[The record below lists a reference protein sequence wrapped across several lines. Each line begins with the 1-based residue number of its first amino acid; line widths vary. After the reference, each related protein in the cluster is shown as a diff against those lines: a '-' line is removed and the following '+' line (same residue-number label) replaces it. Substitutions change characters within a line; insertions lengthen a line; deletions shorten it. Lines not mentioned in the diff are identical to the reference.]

1 MDEIDLNNW
10 EENMKFRNFR
20 ESLFTKQEEI
30 IINKKIKVQGK
41 EVLLLSFVEEEECNK
56 LYVLYKSDRV
66 FEEKKTDD
74 FDEEERRITNRE
86 ELKESIIN
94 NDGSLNIFIK
104 EMNMQGNILSFQGG
118 CIGSLE
124 YHNIEDRLAIKRYIE
139 MGLISDEYDD
149 VDLRNIYF
157 GKFDQNEEEKFPII
171 NKKENISISLTV
183 DEQLKEELIEYPF
196 TISIGEK
203 EKNNKIYYNE
213 EEFFYLDEVK
223 KYDIW
228 KEIYEELDNVVDGL
242 DEDTKQ
248 EYKEQYISC
257 TRSQCPEGNDLIT
270 ISYES
275 ENDVQLKFL
284 CKDYLESFPKYSE
297 SMAMFMNFNSEIGV
311 NGHVKYTDEL
321 KSVPKD
327 FDSIIE
333 IELFSKYVKIP
344 EEVIEFE
351 I

>member
-1 MDEIDLNNW
+1 
-10 EENMKFRNFR
+10 MKFREFR
-20 ESLFTKQEEI
+20 ESLFTEQEEI

-41 EVLLLSFVEEEECNK
+41 EVMLLSFVEEKECNK

-66 FEEKKTDD
+66 FEEQNNAED
-74 FDEEERRITNRE
+74 FDEEERKITNRE
-86 ELKESIIN
+86 ELKESITN

-104 EMNMQGNILSFQGG
+104 EMNIQGNRLSFQGG
-118 CIGSLE
+118 CIGPLE
-124 YHNIEDRLAIKRYIE
+124 YHNIEDRLTIKRYIE

-183 DEQLKEELIEYPF
+183 DEQLKEELIESPF
-196 TISIGEK
+196 TISIGKK

-228 KEIYEELDNVVDGL
+228 KEIYEELDNMIDGL

>member
-1 MDEIDLNNW
+1 
-10 EENMKFRNFR
+10 MKFRDFR
-20 ESLFTKQEEI
+20 ESLFTQQEEI

-41 EVLLLSFVEEEECNK
+41 EVLLLSFVEDKECNK
-56 LYVLYKSDRV
+56 LYILYKSDSV
-66 FEEKKTDD
+66 FKEDD
-74 FDEEERRITNRE
+74 ETEFLDEETKQITNRE
-86 ELKESIIN
+86 ELRENIIT
-94 NDGSLNIFIK
+94 NDESLNIFIK
-104 EMNMQGNILSFQGG
+104 DMIIQGNLVSFQESS
-118 CIGSLE
+118 IGPLE

-139 MGLISDEYDD
+139 MGLICDEYDH
-149 VDLRNIYF
+149 VDLRNIHF
-157 GKFDQNEEEKFPII
+157 GKLKQSEEEKFPII
-171 NKKENISISLTV
+171 NKEEKISISITI
-183 DEQLKEELIEYPF
+183 EEGLKEELIEYPF
-196 TISIGEK
+196 TVSIGEE

-228 KEIYEELDNVVDGL
+228 KEIYEELDNIIDGL
-242 DEDTKQ
+242 DEEMKQ

-275 ENDVQLKFL
+275 ENDVQLNFL
-284 CKDYLESFPKYSE
+284 CKDYLESLPKYSE
-297 SMAMFMNFNSEIGV
+297 SMEMFMNFNSEIGI
-311 NGHVKYTDEL
+311 NGYVKYTDEL
-321 KSVPKD
+321 RAVPKD
-327 FDSIIE
+327 FDSVIE

>member
-1 MDEIDLNNW
+1 
-10 EENMKFRNFR
+10 MKFRDFR
-20 ESLFTKQEEI
+20 ESLFTQQEEI

-41 EVLLLSFVEEEECNK
+41 EILLLSFVEEEEGNK

-66 FEEKKTDD
+66 FEEEDETE
-74 FDEEERRITNRE
+74 FLDEEIKQVTNRE
-86 ELKESIIN
+86 ELRENIIT
-94 NDGSLNIFIK
+94 NDESLNIFIK
-104 EMNMQGNILSFQGG
+104 DMIIQGNLVSFQGSS
-118 CIGSLE
+118 IGPLE
-124 YHNIEDRLAIKRYIE
+124 SYCIEDRLAMKRYME
-139 MGLISDEYDD
+139 MGLISDEYDC
-149 VDLRNIYF
+149 VDLRNIHF
-157 GKFDQNEEEKFPII
+157 GKFEQNEEEKFPTI
-171 NKKENISISLTV
+171 NKEERISIILTV
-183 DEQLKEELIEYPF
+183 EEQLKEELVEYPF
-196 TISIGEK
+196 TISIGKE
-203 EKNNKIYYNE
+203 EKNNKVYYNE

-228 KEIYEELDNVVDGL
+228 KEIYEELDNIIDGL
-242 DEDTKQ
+242 DEDMKQ

-297 SMAMFMNFNSEIGV
+297 SMAMFMNFNSEIGE

>member
-1 MDEIDLNNW
+1 
-10 EENMKFRNFR
+10 MKFRDFR
-20 ESLFTKQEEI
+20 ESLFTQQEEI

-41 EVLLLSFVEEEECNK
+41 EILLLSFVEEEEGNK

-66 FEEKKTDD
+66 FEEDETE
-74 FDEEERRITNRE
+74 FLDEEIKQVTNRE
-86 ELKESIIN
+86 ELRENIIT
-94 NDGSLNIFIK
+94 NDESLNIFIK
-104 EMNMQGNILSFQGG
+104 DMIIQGNLVSFQGSS
-118 CIGSLE
+118 IGPLE
-124 YHNIEDRLAIKRYIE
+124 SYCIEDRLAMKRYME
-139 MGLISDEYDD
+139 MGLISDEYDC
-149 VDLRNIYF
+149 VDLRNIHF
-157 GKFDQNEEEKFPII
+157 GKFEQNEEEKFPTI
-171 NKKENISISLTV
+171 NKEERISIILTV
-183 DEQLKEELIEYPF
+183 EEQLKEELVEYPF
-196 TISIGEK
+196 TISIGKE
-203 EKNNKIYYNE
+203 EKNNKVYYNE

-228 KEIYEELDNVVDGL
+228 KEIYEELDNIIDGL
-242 DEDTKQ
+242 DEDMKQ

-297 SMAMFMNFNSEIGV
+297 SMAMFMNFNSEIGE